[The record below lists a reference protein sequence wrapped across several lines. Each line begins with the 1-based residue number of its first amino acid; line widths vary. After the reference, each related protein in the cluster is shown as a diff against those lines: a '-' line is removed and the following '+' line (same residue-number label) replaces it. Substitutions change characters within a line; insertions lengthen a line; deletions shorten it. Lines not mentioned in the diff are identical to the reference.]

1 MNGARTLKALAVV
14 ALLAGCATA
23 GASVETTTLSS
34 NAAQSLA
41 DAISPAAVMIDTPT
55 PSASEA
61 QTSTAAPAPRARRRA
76 ITPLGA
82 LAEANAQARRAPNPD
97 AFVDAAQIYDYA
109 PGALYEIYAA
119 PGFVSTVLLEP
130 GEAIVT
136 IAAGDTTRWLVE
148 EAIAGDVGEPRALL
162 LLKPTRAG
170 IRTNIVLVTDR
181 RTYLIE
187 AVAIEGRTYSAQTA
201 WRYADDRADQNASG
215 VNIDSLERLNF
226 RYRIQTVRGP
236 APRWR
241 PVRVFD
247 DGRRTYVEFPLD
259 LGVGEAPPLFLADGG
274 DVALLNYRVIGNR
287 YVVDRLFEVAELR
300 LGGARQTIVRI
311 SRERP
316 RPVRPASVR
325 RRR

>member
-1 MNGARTLKALAVV
+1 MKCAPTATAFAFIAALAACATRPAADHTNTPSQGAAQVV
-14 ALLAGCATA
+14 A
-23 GASVETTTLSS
+23 
-34 NAAQSLA
+34 
-41 DAISPAAVMIDTPT
+41 D
-55 PSASEA
+55 
-61 QTSTAAPAPRARRRA
+61 APAPRVIPEAMSDPSVTAPSTTAPAPTPRPRRRA
-76 ITPLGA
+76 LTPLA
-82 LAEANAQARRAPNPD
+82 TLAEANAEARRTPD
-97 AFVDAAQIYDYA
+97 PEAFVDAAQIYVYA
-109 PGALYEIYAA
+109 PGALYEVYAA
-119 PGFVSTVLLEP
+119 PGFLSTILLEP

-136 IAAGDTTRWLVE
+136 VAAGDTTRWMVE
-148 EAIAGDVGEPRALL
+148 EAVAGDAGELRALL

-201 WRYADDRADQNASG
+201 WRYGDENVASSASVIGIDALDQ
-215 VNIDSLERLNF
+215 LNF
-226 RYRIQTVRGP
+226 RYRIETVRGN
-236 APRWR
+236 APRWC

-259 LGVGEAPPLFLADGG
+259 LATSEAPPLFLADGG
-274 DVALLNYRVIGNR
+274 DVALVNYRVIGNR

-316 RPVRPASVR
+316 RPVRR
-325 RRR
+325 RR